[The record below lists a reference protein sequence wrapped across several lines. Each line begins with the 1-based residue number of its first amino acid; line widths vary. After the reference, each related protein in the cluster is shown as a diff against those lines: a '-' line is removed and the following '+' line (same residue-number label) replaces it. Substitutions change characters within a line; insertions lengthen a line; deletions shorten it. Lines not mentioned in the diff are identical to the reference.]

1 MSELKTRGGY
11 AGSNILVVSDNIDHM
26 INQLAK
32 LEPKVTT
39 QMVAETRNAM
49 RKTVRNYRTVFKS
62 ITPKKTGALRKS
74 VKVKSKTKK
83 GVTKV
88 SLAWDSPYAGYV
100 NFWKKSPHYKK
111 VTSAYKAKKAK
122 MERDI
127 QKSMVDAQSSF
138 FKKNGIKVK

>member
-11 AGSNILVVSDNIDHM
+11 AGANILVVSDNIDHM

-49 RKTVRNYRTVFKS
+49 RKTVRNYRTVFKKF
-62 ITPKKTGALRKS
+62 TPKKTGALRKS

-100 NFWKKSPHYKK
+100 NFWEKSPHYKK
-111 VTSAYKAKKAK
+111 VTSAYKANRSKLR
-122 MERDI
+122 RDI
-127 QKSMVDAQSSF
+127 QKS
-138 FKKNGIKVK
+138 G